1 MINSSI
7 WELDFYS
14 RPIVDENQKK
24 LWEVLICESPT
35 NVTNSPDKLFKYT
48 EYCSSTTVN
57 SIWLQEAINKAI
69 ALSGTTPKKIR
80 FFRRQMNNMI
90 TKACEDAGIA
100 VAPSRRTYALEK
112 WLESRYQEVYPQ
124 EPGYDEK
131 AANSISVN
139 YPPLNAVALPDAV
152 RGDKTDRWAFVNLE
166 ASAFAD
172 LPEWEISFGESF
184 PLSLAEIEPEMKI
197 PGFIIF
203 SPRATALAAWMSGL
217 EMGYLQLEI
226 GDRETA
232 LRDRSKLRLET
243 GASDSWILANLTN
256 PQTIAE
262 AKGFAEAKTKAN
274 NVHFLA
280 IQSTPEA
287 ESFAGFWLLK
297 E

>member
-14 RPIVDENQKK
+14 RPIWDENQKK

-35 NVTNSPDKLFKYT
+35 DITNSPDRLFQYT
-48 EYCSSTTVN
+48 KYCSSTTVN
-57 SIWLQEAINKAI
+57 SIWLQEAIQLAI
-69 ALSGTTPKKIR
+69 ATSGRTPKKIR

-90 TKACEDAGIA
+90 TKACEEAGIA
-100 VAPSRRTYALEK
+100 AAPSRRTYALEK
-112 WLESRYQEVYPQ
+112 WLQTRFQEVYPQ
-124 EPGYDEK
+124 EPGYDAK
-131 AANSISVN
+131 AANSTSVN
-139 YPPLNAVALPDAV
+139 YPPLNAIALPDAV

-166 ASAFAD
+166 ASAFAEM
-172 LPEWEISFGESF
+172 PEWEISFGESF
-184 PLSLAEIEPEMKI
+184 PLSLAEIPPDTKI
-197 PGFIIF
+197 PGFIMF
-203 SPRATALAAWMSGL
+203 SPRAIALAAWMSGL

-226 GDRETA
+226 S
-232 LRDRSKLRLET
+232 DRSKLRLET

-256 PQTIAE
+256 EQTLNE
-262 AKGFAEAKTKAN
+262 AKSFAEAKTKAN

-280 IQSTPEA
+280 IQSNPEA

>member
-14 RPIVDENQKK
+14 RPILDENQKK

-35 NVTNSPDKLFKYT
+35 DVTNSPDRLFQYT
-48 EYCSSTTVN
+48 EYCSSKTVN
-57 SIWLQEAINKAI
+57 SIWLQEAIKKAI
-69 ALSGTTPKKIR
+69 AESGTTPRKIR

-100 VAPSRRTYALEK
+100 AAPSRRTYALEK
-112 WLESRYQEVYPQ
+112 WLLNRYQEVYPQ

-131 AANSISVN
+131 AANSNSVN
-139 YPPLNAVALPDAV
+139 YPPLNAIALPDAV
-152 RGDKTDRWAFVNLE
+152 RGDKTDRWAFVSLE
-166 ASAFAD
+166 ASAFTEM
-172 LPEWEISFGESF
+172 PEWEIGFGESF
-184 PLSLAEIEPEMKI
+184 PLSLAEITPETKI

-203 SPRATALAAWMSGL
+203 SPRANALAAWMSGL
-217 EMGYLQLEI
+217 EMGYLQLELGERPI
-226 GDRETA
+226 
-232 LRDRSKLRLET
+232 LRLET

-256 PQTIAE
+256 QQTLAE
-262 AKGFAEAKTKAN
+262 AKGFNEAKTKAN

-280 IQSTPEA
+280 IQSSPEA

>member
-1 MINSSI
+1 MIKSNI

-14 RPIVDENQKK
+14 RPILDENQKK

-35 NVTNSPDKLFKYT
+35 DVTNSPDRLFQYT

-57 SIWLQEAINKAI
+57 SIWLQEAIQKAI
-69 ALSGTTPKKIR
+69 AASGTTPKKIR

-90 TKACEDAGIA
+90 TKACEEVGIA
-100 VAPSRRTYALEK
+100 AAPSRRTYALEK
-112 WLESRYQEVYPQ
+112 WLQTRYQEVYPQ
-124 EPGYDEK
+124 EPGYDAK
-131 AANSISVN
+131 AANSGSVN
-139 YPPLNAVALPDAV
+139 YPPLNAIALPDAV

-166 ASAFAD
+166 ASAFAEM
-172 LPEWEISFGESF
+172 PEWEISFGESF
-184 PLSLAEIEPEMKI
+184 PLSLAEIEPDLKI

-203 SPRATALAAWMSGL
+203 SPRAIALAAWMSGL
-217 EMGYLQLEI
+217 EMGYLQLEL
-226 GDRETA
+226 G
-232 LRDRSKLRLET
+232 DRSKLRLET

-256 PQTIAE
+256 QQTLNE
-262 AKGFAEAKTKAN
+262 AKSFAEAKTKVN

-280 IQSTPEA
+280 IQSNPEA

>member
-14 RPIVDENQKK
+14 RPILDENQKK

-35 NVTNSPDKLFKYT
+35 DVTNSPDRLFQYT
-48 EYCSSTTVN
+48 EYCSSKTVN
-57 SIWLQEAINKAI
+57 SIWLQEAIKKAI
-69 ALSGTTPKKIR
+69 AESGTTPRKIR

-100 VAPSRRTYALEK
+100 AAPSRRTYALEK
-112 WLESRYQEVYPQ
+112 WLLNRYQELYPQ

-131 AANSISVN
+131 AANSNSVN
-139 YPPLNAVALPDAV
+139 YPPLNAIALPDAV
-152 RGDKTDRWAFVNLE
+152 RGDKTDRWAFVSLE
-166 ASAFAD
+166 ASAFTEM
-172 LPEWEISFGESF
+172 PEWEIGFGESF
-184 PLSLAEIEPEMKI
+184 PLSLAEITPETKI

-203 SPRATALAAWMSGL
+203 SPRANALAAWMSGL
-217 EMGYLQLEI
+217 EMGYLQLELGERPI
-226 GDRETA
+226 
-232 LRDRSKLRLET
+232 LRLET

-256 PQTIAE
+256 QQTLAE
-262 AKGFAEAKTKAN
+262 AKGFNEAKTKAN

-280 IQSTPEA
+280 IQSNPEA

>member
-14 RPIVDENQKK
+14 RPILDENQKK

-35 NVTNSPDKLFKYT
+35 DVTNSPDQIFQYT
-48 EYCSSTTVN
+48 EYCSSKTVN
-57 SIWLQEAINKAI
+57 SIWLQEAIKKAI
-69 ALSGTTPKKIR
+69 AESGTAPRKIR

-100 VAPSRRTYALEK
+100 AAPSRRTYALEK
-112 WLESRYQEVYPQ
+112 WLLNRYQEVYPQ

-131 AANSISVN
+131 SANSNSVN
-139 YPPLNAVALPDAV
+139 YPPLNAIALPDAV
-152 RGDKTDRWAFVNLE
+152 RGDKTDRWAFVSLE
-166 ASAFAD
+166 ASAFTEM
-172 LPEWEISFGESF
+172 PEWEIGFGESF
-184 PLSLAEIEPEMKI
+184 PLSLAEITPETKI

-203 SPRATALAAWMSGL
+203 SPRANALAAWMSGL
-217 EMGYLQLEI
+217 EMGYLQLELGERPI
-226 GDRETA
+226 
-232 LRDRSKLRLET
+232 LRLET

-256 PQTIAE
+256 QQTLAE
-262 AKGFAEAKTKAN
+262 AKGFNEAKTQAN

-280 IQSTPEA
+280 IQSSPEA

>member
-1 MINSSI
+1 MINSNI

-14 RPIVDENQKK
+14 RPILDENQKK

-35 NVTNSPDKLFKYT
+35 DVTNSPDRLFQYT

-57 SIWLQEAINKAI
+57 SIWLQEAIQKAI
-69 ALSGTTPKKIR
+69 AASGTTPKKIR

-90 TKACEDAGIA
+90 TKACEEVGIA
-100 VAPSRRTYALEK
+100 AAPSRRTYALEK
-112 WLESRYQEVYPQ
+112 WLQTRYQEVYPQ
-124 EPGYDEK
+124 ESGYDAK
-131 AANSISVN
+131 VANSGSVN
-139 YPPLNAVALPDAV
+139 YPPLNAIALPDAV
-152 RGDKTDRWAFVNLE
+152 RGDKTDRWAFVSLE

-184 PLSLAEIEPEMKI
+184 PLSLAEIEPNLKI

-203 SPRATALAAWMSGL
+203 SPRAVALAAWMSGL
-217 EMGYLQLEI
+217 EMGYLQLEL
-226 GDRETA
+226 G
-232 LRDRSKLRLET
+232 DRSKLRLET

-256 PQTIAE
+256 QQTLNE
-262 AKGFAEAKTKAN
+262 AKSFAEAKTKVN

-280 IQSTPEA
+280 IQSNPEA